1 MEVNERKKLIYR
13 ATLTGS
19 LVNFILVI
27 VKIITGIFGRSSAM
41 LADGIHS
48 LSDFITDLVVLIF
61 VKLSS
66 KPSDGDHQYGHGK
79 YETLATAFVGVSIFI
94 VGIGILIDAIEK
106 IIGFFKGD
114 ILAQPSYIALIVAFL
129 SIIVKE
135 ILYQYTM
142 RIGKKTDSSLVL
154 ANAWHHRSDAFSSIG
169 TLVGISGAYLLG
181 SFWTILDPIAAVV
194 VSFFIF
200 KVAIELLL
208 PSINDL
214 LEIALPEDIQ
224 EDIIK
229 LIASVKDVED
239 PHSLRTRRI
248 GNDFAIEVHIR
259 LNPNMTVQKSHDIS
273 SEIERL
279 LCDQYGHNTHVAIH
293 IEPSK
298 DIKSL

>member
-13 ATLTGS
+13 TTITGS

-27 VKIITGIFGRSSAM
+27 IKIVAGIFGRSSAM

-48 LSDFITDLVVLIF
+48 LSDFITDIVVLIF

-79 YETLATAFVGVSIFI
+79 YETLATAFVGIAIFL
-94 VGIGILIDAIEK
+94 VGIGILVDGVEK

-114 ILAQPSYIALIVAFL
+114 TLEQPTFIALIAAVV

-135 ILYQYTM
+135 ILYQYTT
-142 RIGKKTDSSLVL
+142 RIGRKTDSSLVL

-169 TLVGISGAYLLG
+169 TLVGITGAYFLG
-181 SFWTILDPIAAVV
+181 ANWAILDPIAAVL

-200 KVAIELLL
+200 KVAFELLL

-214 LEIALPEDIQ
+214 LEIALPDDVQ
-224 EDIIK
+224 EDIIR

-259 LNPNMTVQKSHDIS
+259 LNPNMTVQQSHNIS
-273 SEIERL
+273 TEIEHKLREE
-279 LCDQYGHNTHVAIH
+279 YGYNTHVAIH

-298 DIKSL
+298 ED

>member
-13 ATLTGS
+13 ATLMGS
-19 LVNFILVI
+19 LINFVLVI
-27 VKIITGIFGRSSAM
+27 VKIAAGVLGRSSAM

-48 LSDFITDLVVLIF
+48 LSDFITDIVVLFF

-66 KPSDGDHQYGHGK
+66 KPSDLDHQYGHGK
-79 YETLATAFVGVSIFI
+79 YETLATAFVGIAIFI
-94 VGIGILIDAIEK
+94 VGLGILVDAIEK

-114 ILAQPSYIALIVAFL
+114 IIAQPSFIALIAAAL
-129 SIIVKE
+129 SIIIKE
-135 ILYQYTM
+135 ILYHYTK

-169 TLVGISGAYLLG
+169 TLVGITGAYFLG
-181 SFWTILDPIAAVV
+181 SSWTILDPIAAAL
-194 VSFFIF
+194 VSLFIF

-214 LEIALPEDIQ
+214 LEIALPEEVQ
-224 EDIIK
+224 EDI
-229 LIASVKDVED
+229 LILISSVEDVKD
-239 PHSLRTRRI
+239 PHNLRTRRI
-248 GNDFAIEVHIR
+248 GNDFAIELHIR

-273 SEIERL
+273 TKIEYL
-279 LCDQYGHNTHVAIH
+279 LRQEYGHNTHVAIH

-298 DIKSL
+298 EH